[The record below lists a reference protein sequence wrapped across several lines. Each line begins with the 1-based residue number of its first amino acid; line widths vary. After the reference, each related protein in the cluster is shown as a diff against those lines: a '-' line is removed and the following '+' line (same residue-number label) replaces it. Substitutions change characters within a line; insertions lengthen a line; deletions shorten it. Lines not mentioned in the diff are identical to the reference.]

1 MVLSTCCW
9 YNTETNNKIHLP
21 SMKKKV
27 REKSDLKMKISSET
41 AYHYTIVLCF
51 RLFKNLF
58 SLAVFLGVFRKLSEK
73 NTDFLAKC
81 DIEIYIKIYMLNCIS
96 QFSQKSLI
104 KLLFVLHNTYK
115 KKKRFLKGTVSREKL
130 FT

>member
-1 MVLSTCCW
+1 
-9 YNTETNNKIHLP
+9 
-21 SMKKKV
+21 
-27 REKSDLKMKISSET
+27 MKISSET

-81 DIEIYIKIYMLNCIS
+81 DIEINIKIYMLNCIS
-96 QFSQKSLI
+96 QFSQKSLK
-104 KLLFVLHNTYK
+104 KLLFVLIPT
-115 KKKRFLKGTVSREKL
+115 KRFLKMLKL
-130 FT
+130 FKTAQSTKVLYR